1 MYLNKKCIVFLEI
14 AKKLK
19 EQQKITQPSVSVHLE
34 ALEQVAKGQHTDM
47 QKIVNVSKD
56 KPD

>member
-1 MYLNKKCIVFLEI
+1 VFLEI